1 MFSTL
6 TRASP
11 ATYDGAMK
19 QATFLFFAAAASLLT
34 GCAMPRVQAPP
45 PQLQACPAEL
55 PAGARCYGGDDGQGA
70 FYRIAIPAGWNKQ
83 VLVMHAHGG
92 PADTGPAKSERSQ
105 EDLQRWAVTVKA
117 GHAWAGS
124 SYRRGGYG
132 VTMAAEDTER
142 LRQIF
147 VQHFG
152 SPQRTL
158 LHGQSYGGAVA
169 SKAAEI
175 YATVDEKRGPYD
187 GVLLT
192 NGVLGGGQLAY
203 TFRLDLRV
211 VYQHVCKNHPKA
223 DEASY
228 PLWQG
233 LPMDATLT
241 RPQLLARIDECT
253 GVRKP
258 AAQRSPQQQANLA
271 AIINTVKIP
280 EQSLVG
286 HLNWATWLF
295 RDLTQLRLNN
305 RNPFDNTGAI
315 YKGSGNDAALNASVL
330 RYKADPQAV
339 AELAK
344 DSAPNGRVNVPTLTL
359 HATRDP
365 TAFVEL
371 ESVYREARERAG
383 TAHLLVQTF
392 TDEAEHSYLDEAQ
405 YPALFTALLDWV
417 NKGDKPTPGKVLALC
432 QSYEAAYGK
441 GCRIQPDYRSPPLSS
456 RVTPR

>member
-1 MFSTL
+1 MKLPSPLSCTL
-6 TRASP
+6 ALVVL
-11 ATYDGAMK
+11 ACY
-19 QATFLFFAAAASLLT
+19 
-34 GCAMPRVQAPP
+34 GCAAPRVEAPP
-45 PQLQACPAEL
+45 PQLQACPAEV
-55 PAGARCYGGDDGQGA
+55 PAGARCYNGEDGRGA
-70 FYRIAIPAGWNKQ
+70 FYRIAIPANWDKQ

-92 PADTGPAKSERSQ
+92 PADTGPAQSARSE
-105 EDLQRWAVTVKA
+105 EDLKRWAVTVKA
-117 GHAWAGS
+117 GYAWAGS

-152 SPQRTL
+152 TARRTL
-158 LHGQSYGGAVA
+158 LHGQSYGGGVA

-175 YATVDEKRGPYD
+175 YATVAGQRGPYD

-192 NGVLGGGQLAY
+192 NSVFGGGQLAY
-203 TFRLDLRV
+203 TFRLDLRA
-211 VYQHVCKNHPKA
+211 VYQYVCKNHPKP
-223 DEASY
+223 DEPQY

-233 LPMDATLT
+233 LPLDSPLT
-241 RPQLLARIDECT
+241 RAELLSRMDDCT

-258 AAQRSPQQQANLA
+258 AAQRSAQQAANLA
-271 AIINTVKIP
+271 TIVKVLKLS

-286 HLNWATWLF
+286 HMNWATWLM
-295 RDLTQLRLNN
+295 RDVTQLRLDN
-305 RNPFDNTGAI
+305 RNPFDNSTAV
-315 YKGSGNDAALNASVL
+315 YSGSANDAALNTAVL

-339 AELAK
+339 AKLAA
-344 DSAPNGRVNVPTLTL
+344 DSAPDGRVNVPTLTI
-359 HATRDP
+359 HGANDP

-371 ESVYREARERAG
+371 ESAYREVRERAG

-392 TDEAEHSYLDEAQ
+392 TDESSHSYLAEAQ

-417 NKGDKPTPGKVLALC
+417 NRGDKPTPQKVLDLC
-432 QSYEAAYGK
+432 RGYEAAYGK
-441 GCRIQPDYRSPPLSS
+441 GCRIQPDYRSPPLAS